1 MSEKIPFSTVLKALA
16 SSTANFPA
24 RLLPEFSDLSPADL
38 ADLLKTWPQ
47 VDVKRKRS
55 LLHDL
60 NELYRDDTM
69 FSFEDLAVA
78 LMDEPDPLARAQA
91 IRLLEETQ
99 DMRLLLRLIQMA
111 EADPDVGVRT
121 EAAAVLGNFVRMGE
135 LGEISTE
142 QKQRG
147 EEVLLYAARDE
158 KNAHLRR
165 AALESLGYSSR
176 PEVAGLIESAFNHP
190 DSHWTVSA
198 LTAMLHSAD
207 ARWDEQILVS
217 LAHEDSLVR
226 LIAVQAAG
234 ELELKTAR
242 LKLLSMLDDEDDD
255 EVFQAVVWS
264 LSQIGGED
272 VRDYLQA
279 LLDAAVD
286 DETVEFL
293 EDALT
298 NLSFTEDMEK
308 FDLMAY
314 DADDDLLEED
324 ETEDTEDEE
333 GK

>member
-1 MSEKIPFSTVLKALA
+1 
-16 SSTANFPA
+16 
-24 RLLPEFSDLSPADL
+24 
-38 ADLLKTWPQ
+38 
-47 VDVKRKRS
+47 
-55 LLHDL
+55 
-60 NELYRDDTM
+60 
-69 FSFEDLAVA
+69 
-78 LMDEPDPLARAQA
+78 
-91 IRLLEETQ
+91 
-99 DMRLLLRLIQMA
+99 
-111 EADPDVGVRT
+111 
-121 EAAAVLGNFVRMGE
+121 
-135 LGEISTE
+135 
-142 QKQRG
+142 
-147 EEVLLYAARDE
+147 VLLYAARDE